1 MKRVKVSN
9 NVIRRLPRYLRK
21 LDELSESGV
30 DKISSRQLGDLLGLT
45 SSQVR
50 QDFNCFGE
58 FGQQG
63 YGYNVAALRA
73 QIAGI
78 MGMERGFTA
87 ILVGVG
93 NIGRAMM
100 ENFCFADWGVKLA
113 AAFDIKPALIGTEFN
128 GVHIYGMDEL
138 ESYLAEHDTDIAV
151 LTVPKTAAIP
161 VTERLTKSG
170 IDKISSR
177 QLGDLLGLTSSQVR
191 QDFNCFGE
199 FGQQGYGYNVAA
211 LRAQIAGI
219 MGMERGFTAIL
230 VGVGNIGRALM
241 ENFCFADW
249 GVRLAA
255 AFDIKPAL
263 IGTEYNGVHIYGMD
277 ELESYLAEHETDIAV
292 LTVPKTAAIPVT
304 ERLTKSG
311 IDAIWNFTNVEL
323 TEPNSSTIV
332 ENVHFSDSL
341 LSLSYY
347 VAERRDE
354 TAAKAARE
362 EK

>member
-1 MKRVKVSN
+1 MSN

-63 YGYNVAALRA
+63 YGYNIAALRA

-78 MGMERGFTA
+78 LGMERGFTA

-100 ENFCFADWGVKLA
+100 ENFCFSDWGV
-113 AAFDIKPALIGTEFN
+113 N
-128 GVHIYGMDEL
+128 
-138 ESYLAEHDTDIAV
+138 
-151 LTVPKTAAIP
+151 
-161 VTERLTKSG
+161 
-170 IDKISSR
+170 
-177 QLGDLLGLTSSQVR
+177 
-191 QDFNCFGE
+191 
-199 FGQQGYGYNVAA
+199 
-211 LRAQIAGI
+211 
-219 MGMERGFTAIL
+219 
-230 VGVGNIGRALM
+230 
-241 ENFCFADW
+241 
-249 GVRLAA
+249 LAA

-263 IGTEYNGVHIYGMD
+263 IGTEYRGVQIYSMD
-277 ELESYLAEHETDIAV
+277 DLEKYLGENKADIAV
-292 LTVPKTAAIPVT
+292 LTVPKTAAVPVT
-304 ERLTKSG
+304 ERLTASG

-341 LSLSYY
+341 LSLSYF

-354 TAAKAARE
+354 AAAKAARE

>member
-1 MKRVKVSN
+1 MSN

-78 MGMERGFTA
+78 LGMERGFTA

-100 ENFCFADWGVKLA
+100 ENFCFSDWG
-113 AAFDIKPALIGTEFN
+113 
-128 GVHIYGMDEL
+128 MD
-138 ESYLAEHDTDIAV
+138 
-151 LTVPKTAAIP
+151 
-161 VTERLTKSG
+161 
-170 IDKISSR
+170 
-177 QLGDLLGLTSSQVR
+177 
-191 QDFNCFGE
+191 
-199 FGQQGYGYNVAA
+199 
-211 LRAQIAGI
+211 
-219 MGMERGFTAIL
+219 
-230 VGVGNIGRALM
+230 
-241 ENFCFADW
+241 
-249 GVRLAA
+249 LAA

-263 IGTEYNGVHIYGMD
+263 IGTEYKGVHIYSMD
-277 ELESYLAEHETDIAV
+277 ELEKYLDENKADIAV
-292 LTVPKTAAIPVT
+292 LTVPKTVAVPVT

-311 IDAIWNFTNVEL
+311 IEAIWNFTNVEL

-341 LSLSYY
+341 LSLSYF

-354 TAAKAARE
+354 AAAKAARE

>member
-63 YGYNVAALRA
+63 YGYNIAALRA

-78 MGMERGFTA
+78 LGMERGFTA

-100 ENFCFADWGVKLA
+100 ENFCFSDWGV
-113 AAFDIKPALIGTEFN
+113 N
-128 GVHIYGMDEL
+128 
-138 ESYLAEHDTDIAV
+138 
-151 LTVPKTAAIP
+151 
-161 VTERLTKSG
+161 
-170 IDKISSR
+170 
-177 QLGDLLGLTSSQVR
+177 
-191 QDFNCFGE
+191 
-199 FGQQGYGYNVAA
+199 
-211 LRAQIAGI
+211 
-219 MGMERGFTAIL
+219 
-230 VGVGNIGRALM
+230 
-241 ENFCFADW
+241 
-249 GVRLAA
+249 LAA

-263 IGTEYNGVHIYGMD
+263 IGTEYRGVHIYSMD
-277 ELESYLAEHETDIAV
+277 ELEKYLGENKTDIAV
-292 LTVPKTAAIPVT
+292 LTVPKTAAVPVT
-304 ERLTKSG
+304 ERLTASG

-341 LSLSYY
+341 LSLSYF

-354 TAAKAARE
+354 AAAKAARE

>member
-1 MKRVKVSN
+1 MSN

-63 YGYNVAALRA
+63 YGYNIAALRA

-78 MGMERGFTA
+78 LGMERGFTA

-100 ENFCFADWGVKLA
+100 ENFCFSDWGV
-113 AAFDIKPALIGTEFN
+113 N
-128 GVHIYGMDEL
+128 
-138 ESYLAEHDTDIAV
+138 
-151 LTVPKTAAIP
+151 
-161 VTERLTKSG
+161 
-170 IDKISSR
+170 
-177 QLGDLLGLTSSQVR
+177 
-191 QDFNCFGE
+191 
-199 FGQQGYGYNVAA
+199 
-211 LRAQIAGI
+211 
-219 MGMERGFTAIL
+219 
-230 VGVGNIGRALM
+230 
-241 ENFCFADW
+241 
-249 GVRLAA
+249 LAA

-263 IGTEYNGVHIYGMD
+263 IGTEYRGVHIYSMD
-277 ELESYLAEHETDIAV
+277 ELEKYLNENKADIAV
-292 LTVPKTAAIPVT
+292 LTVPKTAAVRVT
-304 ERLTKSG
+304 ERLTASG

-341 LSLSYY
+341 LSLSYF

-354 TAAKAARE
+354 AAAKAARE